1 MELRTDD
8 GSAVGT
14 VDILRQGEDTVF
26 DLTAR
31 LPAGLW
37 RITACGTAG
46 ELTLGVTEGGA
57 VHLRRLFSAALAGR
71 LGTVRSVTA
80 QRAGAR
86 MESEWQ
92 VCRDV
97 PCGLP
102 PLPAGALHRRESW
115 GRTLALPWREETP
128 FPWTPLFCLAR
139 VGRMAGRTWVFYSLG
154 GDGDPVFSP
163 NSAEK
168 FPKPPTISC
177 GGVV

>member
-37 RITACGTAG
+37 RITARGTAG

-86 MESEWQ
+86 M
-92 VCRDV
+92 
-97 PCGLP
+97 
-102 PLPAGALHRRESW
+102 
-115 GRTLALPWREETP
+115 
-128 FPWTPLFCLAR
+128 
-139 VGRMAGRTWVFYSLG
+139 
-154 GDGDPVFSP
+154 
-163 NSAEK
+163 
-168 FPKPPTISC
+168 
-177 GGVV
+177 